1 MGKER
6 VDAVWFWL
14 WSSRAGGPSVAAL
27 MKRAL
32 QLRSLQ
38 PFLRSAHF
46 LLASP
51 LIRPHLSALSKP
63 PNPPR
68 SLSFL
73 HAANVIH
80 GLCCSR
86 DLLRQRKQ
94 GIFTDQSDGVE
105 LCYYCTLTVT
115 RQSLQGRKAAT
126 LTCAQAGFL
135 AMKVSTQKQLSSVQ
149 TL

>member
-1 MGKER
+1 MGKKQ

-14 WSSRAGGPSVAAL
+14 WSSRAAGPSVAAL
-27 MKRAL
+27 IKRAL

-51 LIRPHLSALSKP
+51 LIQPHLSALSKP
-63 PNPPR
+63 PLHHPPHR

-73 HAANVIH
+73 YAANVIH
-80 GLCCSR
+80 GSCSSR

-105 LCYYCTLTVT
+105 LCTLLHTHRYSSITARTRGSDTDVCT
-115 RQSLQGRKAAT
+115 GRLFSHESQYAKTA
-126 LTCAQAGFL
+126 
-135 AMKVSTQKQLSSVQ
+135 
-149 TL
+149 